1 MLRRTK
7 PKKSLTHR
15 QNKHLKA
22 VAMKHSTRKIPNI
35 GSRQIAA
42 HQQSGV
48 VLLLF
53 VIGLFIVSSSLFLTA
68 LNNNQAKQD
77 RDLNAAAA
85 LSAVKEQLIAFTILG
100 SEHFGVTGAGPGHLF
115 CPDTNGNGLAN
126 SPCGIDP
133 LGRLPRSVTTL
144 LGAQRFTEF
153 GVGQDQEFWFALDNS
168 LRSNPA
174 SVFNSS
180 TVPTLTVDGVTGY
193 VAVLL
198 APGEANSLQARP
210 NNSAANYLEGG
221 NAASATFV
229 TSDALAPENFT
240 DRLLGIRL
248 AEIMPGVTARVAET
262 IKATLDSYHGT
273 SGSYPDD
280 TSFDDPLLLDFATV
294 MGPAGT
300 APGWFAANN
309 WLNQVNPNYVRL
321 NTDSATVVFNGCAIT
336 YTINQNFSGIER
348 STNQC

>member
-1 MLRRTK
+1 MQRQAKSKKL
-7 PKKSLTHR
+7 PKLFQS
-15 QNKHLKA
+15 KHPNA
-22 VAMKHSTRKIPNI
+22 VAMKNPTQKNPQL
-35 GSRQIAA
+35 GSQQNAPSW
-42 HQQSGV
+42 QSGV

-85 LSAVKEQLIAFTILG
+85 LSAVKEQLIAFAIMG
-100 SEHFGVTGAGPGHLF
+100 PEHFGATGAGPGHLF
-115 CPDTNGNGLAN
+115 CPDTNGNGLVN
-126 SPCGIDP
+126 PCLADP

-144 LGAQRFTEF
+144 LGTQRFTEF
-153 GVGQDQEFWFALDNS
+153 GVGLDQEFWFALDNS

-174 SVFNSS
+174 AVFNSS
-180 TVPTLTVDGVTGY
+180 TVPTLTVDGATGY
-193 VAVLL
+193 VAVLI

-210 NNSAANYLEGG
+210 NNIAANYLEGG
-221 NAASATFV
+221 NAASPTFV
-229 TSDALAPENFT
+229 TSDALAPANFT
-240 DRLLGIRL
+240 DRLLGIRR

-262 IKATLDSYHGT
+262 IRATLDTYHGI

-280 TSFDDPLLLDFATV
+280 ASFDDPLLLDFTTV
-294 MGPAGT
+294 MGPTGT

-309 WLNQVNPNYVRL
+309 WLNQVNANYVRL
-321 NTDSATVVFNGCAIT
+321 NTDSATVVFNGCGIT
-336 YTINQNFSGIER
+336 YTLVFNTGITR